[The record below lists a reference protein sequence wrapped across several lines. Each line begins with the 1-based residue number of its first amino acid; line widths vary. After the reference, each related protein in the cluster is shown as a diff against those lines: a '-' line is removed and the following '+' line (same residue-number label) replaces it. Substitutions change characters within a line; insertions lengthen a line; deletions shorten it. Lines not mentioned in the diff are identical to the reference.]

1 MKLPQYDWS
10 QLEGIANGVVEVCME
25 ELPDE
30 VGIEA
35 GKIPC
40 LFRHYHPNAPHIDPE
55 AMYMLGEYMSYGDD
69 TGRVDGS
76 GTIALYLGAIAWYC
90 EDEDLIFEDEVRQTY
105 LHELG
110 HHFGWDEE
118 EVEQR
123 GL

>member
-1 MKLPQYDWS
+1 MRLPRFDWPT
-10 QLEGIANGVVEVCME
+10 LERIAESVVEQCIS

-30 VGIEA
+30 LREGADRV
-35 GKIPC
+35 PC
-40 LFRHYHPNAPHIDPE
+40 LYRHYHPNAPHIDPE
-55 AMYMLGEYMSYGDD
+55 AMYMLGEYISNDG
-69 TGRVDGS
+69 GGGVDES
-76 GTIALYLGAIAWYC
+76 GVIVLYLGALKWYC
-90 EDEDLIFEDEVRQTY
+90 EDEDLDFEDEVRTTY